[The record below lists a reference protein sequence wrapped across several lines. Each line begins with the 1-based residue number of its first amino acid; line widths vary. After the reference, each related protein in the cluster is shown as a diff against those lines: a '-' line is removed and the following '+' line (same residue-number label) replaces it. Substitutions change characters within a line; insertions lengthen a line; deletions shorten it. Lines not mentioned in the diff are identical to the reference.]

1 MADDQRGGRRTD
13 LTTEQV
19 RLLDQIG
26 GAGTLTKLQRLIG
39 ADSEHDAY
47 VEVKPTWKGLRR
59 RELGNP
65 PATDGF
71 PGDSVLVD
79 EQRFHV
85 HGITHADT
93 GAERKF
99 LRKNVR
105 SLLDSGAAVFC
116 EQGIR
121 PMYFDDMAE
130 VSEIDDYRWAMHHCR
145 ERGISSHIDGIIEES
160 FEEGSGVTGNVIDAA
175 TEFRDVAFSLIE
187 SGSELYGETF
197 ASALGDVAST
207 FFMDHEHLA
216 TAEDFESFELS
227 EAAAE
232 NPERLSELQH
242 YYKRVFLP
250 QPLEREW
257 LRRHDPELEL
267 FTHARNE
274 RMAAYVLSH
283 ATGTDPVHLVVGAAH
298 QPGVIYYLSE
308 YRDGDWDYGEFE
320 MVP

>member
-1 MADDQRGGRRTD
+1 MAEDRRRTQA
-13 LTTEQV
+13 LTDEQRRWLDQV
-19 RLLDQIG
+19 RETDGLAELQG
-26 GAGTLTKLQRLIG
+26 LTG
-39 ADSEHDAY
+39 ADSEHEAY
-47 VEVKPTWKGLRR
+47 VDAKDSWERLRDE
-59 RELGNP
+59 ELGAP
-65 PATDGF
+65 SRTDGI

-79 EQRFHV
+79 GQRFHV

-93 GAERKF
+93 DAERNF
-99 LRKNVR
+99 LRENIR
-105 SLLDSGAAVFC
+105 PLLDNGAAVFC

-121 PMYFDDMAE
+121 PMYFDDIPA
-130 VSEIDDYRWAMHHCR
+130 VAEIDDYRWAMHHCR
-145 ERGISSHIDGIIEES
+145 ERAFSSHIDGIIEDS

-175 TEFRDVAFSLIE
+175 TEFRDVAFSLID
-187 SGSELYGETF
+187 SGSDLYGEAF
-197 ASALGDVAST
+197 ASALGDVASS
-207 FFMDHEHLA
+207 FLMDHEHMA

-232 NPERLSELQH
+232 NPDLLAALQQ

-274 RMAAYVLSH
+274 RMAAYALYH
-283 ATGTDPVHLVVGAAH
+283 ASGTDPVHLVVGAAH
-298 QPGVIYYLSE
+298 QPGVLYYLSA
-308 YRDGDWDYGEFE
+308 YRDDDWDYGEFE